1 MTQKADNSIHGTKT
15 ANERVPLKVAI
26 LGTRGY
32 PSYYG
37 GFETAVRKLA
47 PYLAEQGWDVTV
59 YGRGQNSV
67 DETREDTDK
76 RINVVH
82 TLGFET
88 KSLSTLTY
96 GFTSAVNAIRSRQ
109 DVVLIMNVANG
120 YWLPLFKLARI
131 PTVVNVDGIEWDR
144 AKWNRV
150 AKAVFK
156 VGAWF
161 TAKFANEIIADSKEI
176 VNRWKQLFKVDA
188 TYIPYGGERASITDR
203 ALPFE
208 PGTYLLIVS
217 RLVPENTIN
226 EIFEAIP
233 AISATTPVI
242 IVGSSGYGG
251 DLEEKAKSLTKLENV
266 EWLGHVSDDSYLA
279 NLWSNCSVYIHGHSV
294 GGTNPALLQA
304 MSYGARIIARD
315 TTYNREVLEDT
326 GIYFFPSAESI
337 IETFQ
342 KATKCQQTT
351 TEKQKVINRVE
362 TYFSWN
368 MVCEDYEKSLVKQ
381 LERSKTI

>member
-1 MTQKADNSIHGTKT
+1 MTQNTNNSIDGAET
-15 ANERVPLKVAI
+15 ARKQVPLKVAI

-59 YGRGQNSV
+59 YGRGQNSI
-67 DETREDTDK
+67 DETSEDSDK

-82 TLGFET
+82 TQGLET

-96 GFTSAVNAIRSRQ
+96 GFTSALNAIRSRQ

-176 VNRWKQLFKVDA
+176 VRRWKLLFNVTA
-188 TYIPYGGERASITDR
+188 TYIPYGGEKATITDR
-203 ALPFE
+203 SLPFE

-233 AISATTPVI
+233 AISSTTPVI

-251 DLEEKAKSLTKLENV
+251 DLEEKAKSLSKLENV
-266 EWLGHVSDDSYLA
+266 EWLGHVSDDTYLA
-279 NLWSNCSVYIHGHSV
+279 KLWNNCSVYIHGHSV

-315 TTYNREVLEDT
+315 TPYNREVLEDT
-326 GIYFFPSAESI
+326 GIFFSPTTESI
-337 IETFQ
+337 IQTFL
-342 KATKCQQTT
+342 KATNNHQSAS
-351 TEKQKVINRVE
+351 EKQKVINRIE

-368 MVCEDYEKSLVKQ
+368 MVCENYEKSLNNQ
-381 LERSKTI
+381 LERSKSK